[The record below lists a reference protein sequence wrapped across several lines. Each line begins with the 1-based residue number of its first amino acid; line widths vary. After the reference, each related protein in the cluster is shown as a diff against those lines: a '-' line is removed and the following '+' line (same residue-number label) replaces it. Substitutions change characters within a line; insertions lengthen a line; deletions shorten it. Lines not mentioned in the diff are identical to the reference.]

1 MIIFEFMKFEN
12 IDKLKQLIDNSNN
25 IVIIPHTNPDG
36 DAVGS
41 CLALHCIFKKLKKTS
56 IVLSPN
62 TAPDFYSWTPS
73 FEQIVYFEDNPKIGE
88 KIINECDLIFT
99 LDFNDLNRIGDLGN
113 IITKASSNIVMI
125 DHHQNPKNY
134 ADLIFSHPDI
144 GSTCELL
151 YEIFMSLNYKKLIDK
166 DISTCLYLGIMTDTG
181 SFQYSSVSSRTHEIV
196 SDLLKNKINN
206 SKIYNK
212 VYNDSS
218 KSRLNILGSALNNL
232 THLKSYATAFMYIN
246 RVDLERFDYKKGDSE
261 GIVNYGLSLKDVIF
275 CAIFIEDI
283 NDDDNVKIS
292 FRSIGD
298 FPCNRF
304 AEENFN
310 GGGHINASGGRF
322 EGSAKKAIEHFLKV
336 IPNYKNKLL

>member
-1 MIIFEFMKFEN
+1 
-12 IDKLKQLIDNSNN
+12 
-25 IVIIPHTNPDG
+25 
-36 DAVGS
+36 
-41 CLALHCIFKKLKKTS
+41 
-56 IVLSPN
+56 
-62 TAPDFYSWTPS
+62 
-73 FEQIVYFEDNPKIGE
+73 
-88 KIINECDLIFT
+88 
-99 LDFNDLNRIGDLGN
+99 
-113 IITKASSNIVMI
+113 
-125 DHHQNPKNY
+125 
-134 ADLIFSHPDI
+134 
-144 GSTCELL
+144 
-151 YEIFMSLNYKKLIDK
+151 
-166 DISTCLYLGIMTDTG
+166 MTDTG
-181 SFQYSSVSSRTHEIV
+181 SFQNSSVSSRTHEIV

-232 THLKSYATAFMYIN
+232 THLKSYATAYMYIN

-283 NDDDNVKIS
+283 NDGDNVKIS

-298 FPCNRF
+298 FPCNKF

>member
-1 MIIFEFMKFEN
+1 
-12 IDKLKQLIDNSNN
+12 
-25 IVIIPHTNPDG
+25 
-36 DAVGS
+36 
-41 CLALHCIFKKLKKTS
+41 
-56 IVLSPN
+56 
-62 TAPDFYSWTPS
+62 
-73 FEQIVYFEDNPKIGE
+73 
-88 KIINECDLIFT
+88 
-99 LDFNDLNRIGDLGN
+99 
-113 IITKASSNIVMI
+113 MI

-232 THLKSYATAFMYIN
+232 THLKSYATAYMYIN
-246 RVDLERFDYKKGDSE
+246 RVDLQRFDYKKGDSE

-310 GGGHINASGGRF
+310 GGGQYIKIDGGFRSKELSKTKMGNKKVVETNNIPTFQEQKKSNPPTPPESLASPKKMKAPHNHKASTPNEPKPF
-322 EGSAKKAIEHFLKV
+322 SCTCCKGSFGVDFFSFFYCDCSREFSTNTKNCKK
-336 IPNYKNKLL
+336 YKY